1 MTIIYCHVLNLKCH
15 RSIREETTIYYS
27 LYKQKTPVRSLL
39 LIQGY
44 AFPAVS
50 RRTDHDRNPKNSNPR
65 DAPDGEHLQAHC
77 DYPIYTQGNG
87 EVLLPTCRKEG
98 AVRPSPTTRKHLMQT
113 MWEGNRP
120 GGKTQEADLLLQ
132 GMLSEVVELPPI
144 SGKPIFKIPI
154 PLHLPCM
161 WQILH
166 RLWQ

>member
-1 MTIIYCHVLNLKCH
+1 MSIKKPFISFVLNFPSHINSPYNVDSSILYYLGEYHSKYMTIIYCHVLNLKCH

-120 GGKTQEADLLLQ
+120 GGKTQEADLL
-132 GMLSEVVELPPI
+132 
-144 SGKPIFKIPI
+144 
-154 PLHLPCM
+154 
-161 WQILH
+161 
-166 RLWQ
+166 